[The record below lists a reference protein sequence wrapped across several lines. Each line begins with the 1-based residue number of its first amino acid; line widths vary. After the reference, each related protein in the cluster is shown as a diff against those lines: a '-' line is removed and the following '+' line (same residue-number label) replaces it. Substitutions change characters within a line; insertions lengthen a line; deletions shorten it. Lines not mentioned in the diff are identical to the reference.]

1 MHSSNSRS
9 RNRLL
14 ARLDPGDAA
23 VLYPAMQDVKLE
35 YNKILYEASR
45 PIEFVYFPV
54 SGVASM
60 VKNMSDGNS
69 AEVGTVGN
77 EGVVGAPLLF
87 GFDTGPI
94 TAHVQI
100 PGEGLR
106 LPARIFRECIARSA
120 ALQRLMHTYAF
131 ALFNQVA
138 QIAACNQFHDVEQRT
153 ARWLLM
159 VQDRMPGDSFMLT
172 HEVLS
177 LMLGVRRSSVT
188 VAAGR
193 LSDAG
198 LIEYRRG
205 HVAILDR
212 EGLEKRSCECYR
224 TIRGEYERL
233 LGGSPGADRAA
244 KAREI

>member
-1 MHSSNSRS
+1 
-9 RNRLL
+9 
-14 ARLDPGDAA
+14 
-23 VLYPAMQDVKLE
+23 
-35 YNKILYEASR
+35 
-45 PIEFVYFPV
+45 
-54 SGVASM
+54 M
-60 VKNMSDGNS
+60 VKNMRDGNS

-77 EGVVGAPLLF
+77 EGVVGSPLLF
-87 GFDTGPI
+87 GFDTGPV
-94 TAHVQI
+94 TVHVEV

-106 LPARIFRECIARSA
+106 LPTRIFRECVARST
-120 ALQRLMHTYAF
+120 ALQRLMQSYAF
-131 ALFNQVA
+131 ALFDQVA
-138 QIAACNQFHDVEQRT
+138 QVAACNQFHDVEQRS

-159 VQDRMPGDSFMLT
+159 VQDRMPGDSFALT

-205 HVAILDR
+205 QVTILDR

-224 TIRGEYERL
+224 AIRGEYERL
-233 LGGSPGADRAA
+233 LGSWPGSDRAV
-244 KAREI
+244 KTGEP

>member
-1 MHSSNSRS
+1 MQNNNSYS

-14 ARLDPGDAA
+14 ARLDLRDEAA
-23 VLYPAMQDVKLE
+23 LRPVLQDVKLE
-35 YNKILYEASR
+35 YGKILCEAGR
-45 PIEFVYFPV
+45 PIEFVYFPL

-69 AEVGTVGN
+69 AEVGTIGN
-77 EGVVGAPLLF
+77 EGLVGSPLLF
-87 GFDTGPI
+87 GVDTGPA
-94 TAHVQI
+94 TVHMEI

-106 LPARIFRECIARSA
+106 LPARVFREAVARSP
-120 ALQRLMHTYAF
+120 ALQKLMQGYAF
-131 ALFNQVA
+131 ALFNQLA
-138 QIAACNQFHDVEQRT
+138 QLAACNHFHDVEQRC

-159 VQDRMPGDSFMLT
+159 VQDRMPGNDFALT
-172 HEVLS
+172 QEVLS

-205 HVAILDR
+205 QVAILDR
-212 EGLEKRSCECYR
+212 EGLEQRSCECYR
-224 TIRGEYERL
+224 AIRHEYERL
-233 LGGSPGADRAA
+233 LGS
-244 KAREI
+244 